1 MSHAR
6 VSITSRLASRL
17 LTARLVR
24 PVVDHCPGTDRS
36 HVPITGRPR
45 ILAYGVIVSRMRRDV
60 SVLLRLDAYRR
71 MKKLLP
77 GPSWTLNRLSCRAA
91 PRRAFSLLSLRMA
104 SDAKPAAGAHG

>member
-17 LTARLVR
+17 LTSHLVR
-24 PVVDHCPGTDRS
+24 PVVNLCPGTDRS
-36 HVPITGRPR
+36 HVPITGRTR

-60 SVLLRLDAYRR
+60 SVVLRLDAYRR

-77 GPSWTLNRLSCRAA
+77 GPSRTLNRLSCRVMSRRAA
-91 PRRAFSLLSLRMA
+91 PFLC
-104 SDAKPAAGAHG
+104 